1 MLESCVM
8 DKSVVTPGDVV
19 RARAYLAEIYR
30 AEQSVP
36 GSPVSDE
43 LIQLNLDHTDRVQYA
58 IQAIAEGESL
68 DSPLLE
74 LAAVLHDV
82 AKLDH
87 RDIASGGIDTWHH
100 HHRGAAAARKFVLA
114 DLGKIGR
121 VADHIAAMIDRHS
134 DIPFIRRFWLNVY
147 GASLPSPRT
156 PEDFALRDADAID
169 MLWVGGLDK
178 IVHFRQI
185 PGTAFYGEDG
195 GDIQKAIASAWSSF
209 EEAAELL
216 VFGTARALA
225 APRIATAAAFRDQVS
240 AAASLDEF
248 DEAYGAFLKRLG
260 ASETGVF
267 PGWHASKPPV
277 IAHQ

>member
-1 MLESCVM
+1 M
-8 DKSVVTPGDVV
+8 DKSVVTPDDVV
-19 RARAYLAEIYR
+19 RARACLAEIYR
-30 AEQSVP
+30 AEQSIP

-43 LIQLNLDHTDRVQYA
+43 LIRLNLDHTDRVHYT
-58 IQAIAEGESL
+58 IQAIAEGEGL

-100 HHRGAAAARKFVLA
+100 HHRGAATARKFVLA

-156 PEDFALRDADAID
+156 PEDFALRDADALD
-169 MLWVGGLDK
+169 VLWVGGLDK
-178 IVHFRQI
+178 IVRFRQI
-185 PGTAFYGEDG
+185 QGTAFYGEDG
-195 GDIQKAIASAWSSF
+195 GDVQKAIASARTSF
-209 EEAAELL
+209 AEAAELL
-216 VFGTARALA
+216 EFGTARSLA
-225 APRIATAAAFRDQVS
+225 APRIATAEAFYDEVS
-240 AAASLDEF
+240 AVESLAEF
-248 DEAYGAFLKRLG
+248 NEAYGAFLKRLG
-260 ASETGVF
+260 FPEAAVLLGRPASNL
-267 PGWHASKPPV
+267 P
-277 IAHQ
+277 ILAHP